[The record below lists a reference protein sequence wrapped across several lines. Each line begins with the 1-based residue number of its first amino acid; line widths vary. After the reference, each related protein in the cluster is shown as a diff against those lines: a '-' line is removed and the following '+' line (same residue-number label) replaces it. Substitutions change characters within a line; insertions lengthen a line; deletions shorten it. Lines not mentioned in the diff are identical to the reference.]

1 MMQNL
6 PHQLTPQPQSPMQ
19 GMPPMGGQMDGYNQM
34 QEEGEEPQKIV
45 AHFALDELQ
54 DLDQLLLKTLQEIYK
69 TNLPEDIL
77 FDPETGLRNYTPL
90 DTILK
95 EPEIYEAFSS
105 AFSQPQQKFAM
116 GGGVNEPGRP
126 IDPELEK
133 LRLEGR
139 HGDTEL
145 AIITP
150 FLLETF
156 SKWAGREPDINPQT
170 GLPEFIKW
178 GNIFKTVARVG
189 ATIVGGFFG
198 GPVGAALGAGLAT
211 KLTGGSW
218 GQSLGAGAM
227 GGLGA
232 GIFGGIGGG
241 ASGGAGSGVGGFLG
255 KIPGIGN
262 LFGSMGGGASGGGG
276 GILGN
281 LPGIGSIFGGM
292 GGGAPQGIVGA
303 NTIGRMLPASAFG
316 QNLGQAGIQAAG
328 QAGGGGFLGNM
339 LGGLGMGGGA
349 SGGGGG
355 GFLGNLMGGVG
366 KALPLVGSGL
376 LMAKGHKD
384 EQRGIREHQQA
395 LEAKEQREKAENEA
409 MRERMGFNAKLN
421 PIEPYRRRQITPD
434 ITPEQYSR
442 GVAPSYFENYA
453 EGGAIRGDGKGQQ
466 DNIPMDIEDGSYI
479 FDAST
484 VSDIGDGS
492 SNAGIKELDRYFS
505 RIPSQ
510 QDESDT
516 QRYEAKGGYIQ
527 AMVSNDEY
535 RLSPEKVTA
544 IGGGSNKKGAQILK
558 KFVEEIREKKRTS
571 GKRLP
576 PKSKPIGGYLK
587 SINRNA
593 A

>member
-1 MMQNL
+1 MQNL
-6 PHQLTPQPQSPMQ
+6 PPQLTPQSQSPMQ
-19 GMPPMGGQMDGYNQM
+19 MSAMGGQMDGYNQM
-34 QEEGEEPQKIV
+34 PEKGEEPQKII
-45 AHFALDELQ
+45 AHFGLDELQ
-54 DLDQLLLKTLQEIYK
+54 DLDQFLLKTLQEIYK

-95 EPEIYEAFSS
+95 EPEIYEALSS
-105 AFSQPQQKFAM
+105 IFSQSHQKFAM
-116 GGGVNEPGRP
+116 GGEVNEPGRP

-156 SKWAGREPDINPQT
+156 SKWAGREPGINPNS
-170 GLPEFIKW
+170 GLPEF
-178 GNIFKTVARVG
+178 
-189 ATIVGGFFG
+189 GFFSGFFKGIARIGGAIIGGIMG
-198 GPVGAALGAGLAT
+198 GPFGAALGGGLMT

-218 GQSLGAGAM
+218 GQSLGAGAI

-232 GIFGGIGGG
+232 GIFGGFGGG
-241 ASGGAGSGVGGFLG
+241 ASGGAASGAGGFLG
-255 KIPGIGN
+255 RLPGIGN
-262 LFGSMGGGASGGGG
+262 LFGGMGGGAGGSGGGF
-276 GILGN
+276 LGN
-281 LPGIGSIFGGM
+281 LPGIGNLFGGM
-292 GGGAPQGIVGA
+292 GGGLPQGVVGA

-316 QNLGQAGIQAAG
+316 QNLGQAGMQAAG

-339 LGGLGMGGGA
+339 LGGLGLGGGA
-349 SGGGGG
+349 GGSGG
-355 GFLGNLMGGVG
+355 GFLGSLGGVMG
-366 KALPLVGSGL
+366 RALPLVGSSL
-376 LMAKGHKD
+376 LMAKGNKD

-421 PIEPYRRRQITPD
+421 PIEPYRRRQINPD
-434 ITPEQYSR
+434 ITEEQYSR

-453 EGGAIRGDGKGQQ
+453 DGGAIRGDGKGQQ
-466 DNIPMDIEDGSYI
+466 DNIPMDIKDGSYI

-510 QDESDT
+510 QDESGV
-516 QRYEAKGGYIQ
+516 QGHEAKGGYIQ

>member
-1 MMQNL
+1 MQNL
-6 PHQLTPQPQSPMQ
+6 PQQLTPQSPMQ
-19 GMPPMGGQMDGYNQM
+19 GMPPMGEQMHEHNQIP
-34 QEEGEEPQKIV
+34 EESEEPQKIV
-45 AHFALDELQ
+45 AHFGLDELQ
-54 DLDQLLLKTLQEIYK
+54 DLDQFLLKTLQEIYK

-95 EPEIYEAFSS
+95 EPEIYEALSS

-116 GGGVNEPGRP
+116 GGEVNEPGRP

-156 SKWAGREPDINPQT
+156 SKWAGHPPSENPQT

-178 GNIFKTVARVG
+178 RNIFKTVARVG

-198 GPVGAALGAGLAT
+198 GPMGAALGAGLAT

-232 GIFGGIGGG
+232 GIFGGFGGG
-241 ASGGAGSGVGGFLG
+241 ASGGAGGGGGILG
-255 KIPGIGN
+255 SLPGIGN
-262 LFGSMGGGASGGGG
+262 LFGSMGGASGGAGGGG
-276 GILGN
+276 GILGS
-281 LPGIGSIFGGM
+281 LPGIGNLFGG
-292 GGGAPQGIVGA
+292 GSQGIVGA

-316 QNLGQAGIQAAG
+316 QNFGQAGMQAAG

-339 LGGLGMGGGA
+339 LGGLGVGGGA
-349 SGGGGG
+349 SGGAGGGG

-366 KALPLVGSGL
+366 KALPLIGSGL

-384 EQRGIREHQQA
+384 EQRGIKEHQQA

-442 GVAPSYFENYA
+442 GVAPAYFENYA

-510 QDESDT
+510 QDESGA
-516 QRYEAKGGYIQ
+516 QGYEAKGGYIQ

>member
-1 MMQNL
+1 MQNL
-6 PHQLTPQPQSPMQ
+6 PPQLTPQSQSPMQ
-19 GMPPMGGQMDGYNQM
+19 MSAMGGQMDGYNQM
-34 QEEGEEPQKIV
+34 PEKGEEPQKII
-45 AHFALDELQ
+45 AHFGLDELQ
-54 DLDQLLLKTLQEIYK
+54 DLDQFLLKTLQEIYK

-95 EPEIYEAFSS
+95 EPEIYESLSS
-105 AFSQPQQKFAM
+105 IFSQSHQKFAM
-116 GGGVNEPGRP
+116 GGEVNEPGRP

-156 SKWAGREPDINPQT
+156 SKWAGREPGINPNS
-170 GLPEFIKW
+170 GLPEF
-178 GNIFKTVARVG
+178 
-189 ATIVGGFFG
+189 GFFSGFFKGIARIGGAIIGGIMG
-198 GPVGAALGAGLAT
+198 GPFGAALGGGLMT

-218 GQSLGAGAM
+218 GQSLGAGAIS
-227 GGLGA
+227 GLGA
-232 GIFGGIGGG
+232 GIFGGFGGG
-241 ASGGAGSGVGGFLG
+241 ASGSGAGGFLG
-255 KIPGIGN
+255 RLPGIGN
-262 LFGSMGGGASGGGG
+262 LLGG
-276 GILGN
+276 L
-281 LPGIGSIFGGM
+281 GM
-292 GGGAPQGIVGA
+292 GGGLPQGVVGA

-316 QNLGQAGIQAAG
+316 QNLGQAGMQAAG

-339 LGGLGMGGGA
+339 LGGLGLGGGA
-349 SGGGGG
+349 GGSGG
-355 GFLGNLMGGVG
+355 GFLGSLGGVMG
-366 KALPLVGSGL
+366 RALPLVGSSL
-376 LMAKGHKD
+376 LMAKGNKD

-421 PIEPYRRRQITPD
+421 PIEPYRRRQINPD
-434 ITPEQYSR
+434 ITEEQYSR

-453 EGGAIRGDGKGQQ
+453 DGGAIRGDGKGQQ
-466 DNIPMDIEDGSYI
+466 DNIPMDIKDGSYI

-510 QDESDT
+510 QDESGV
-516 QRYEAKGGYIQ
+516 QGHEAKGGYIQ

-587 SINRNA
+587 NISHSKIKSIGRY
-593 A
+593 

>member
-1 MMQNL
+1 MQNL
-6 PHQLTPQPQSPMQ
+6 PPQLTPQSQSPMQ
-19 GMPPMGGQMDGYNQM
+19 NMPSNLSDMGGQMMEGMGNQE
-34 QEEGEEPQKIV
+34 QQPEKIV
-45 AHFALDELQ
+45 AHFSPDEIS
-54 DLDQLLLKTLQEIYK
+54 DLNKAQGGEV
-69 TNLPEDIL
+69 
-77 FDPETGLRNYTPL
+77 FDPETGLRDYTPL
-90 DTILK
+90 DSLIK
-95 EPEIYEAFSS
+95 IPEIREAII
-105 AFSQPQQKFAM
+105 ADFSQKKQKFAI
-116 GGGVNEPGRP
+116 GGEVEEQGRP

-133 LRLEGR
+133 LRMEGR

-150 FLLETF
+150 YFLDFF
-156 SKWAGREPDINPQT
+156 SELSGHPPHENPHT
-170 GLPEFIKW
+170 GLPEFGGAGSFIKS
-178 GNIFKTVARVG
+178 TVRAVG
-189 ATIVGGFFG
+189 ALFGPITGFAASKLTG
-198 GPVGAALGAGLAT
+198 QSTSAALKNAGVGAALAT
-211 KLTGGSW
+211 LPFIGSALGGS
-218 GQSLGAGAM
+218 GGFGSFLGGSSGA
-227 GGLGA
+227 
-232 GIFGGIGGG
+232 
-241 ASGGAGSGVGGFLG
+241 AGSGGFLG
-255 KIPGIGN
+255 NIG
-262 LFGSMGGGASGGGG
+262 SG
-276 GILGN
+276 LGN
-281 LPGIGSIFGGM
+281 FFGM
-292 GGGAPQGIVGA
+292 GGGSSPAVVGA
-303 NTIGRMLPASAFG
+303 DTVGRMLPASAFG
-316 QNLGQAGIQAAG
+316 QNMIQAAG
-328 QAGGGGFLGNM
+328 QTGSGGFLGNI
-339 LGGLGMGGGA
+339 LGSFGGGA
-349 SGGGGG
+349 GGSGGLLSS
-355 GFLGNLMGGVG
+355 LGSGIG
-366 KALPLVGSGL
+366 KALPLIGSSL

-384 EQRGIREHQQA
+384 EQKGIREHQQA

-421 PIEPYRRRQITPD
+421 PIEPYRRRQINPN

-466 DNIPMDIEDGSYI
+466 DNIPMDIKDGSYI

-510 QDESDT
+510 QDESGA
-516 QRYEAKGGYIQ
+516 QGYESKGGYIQ

>member
-1 MMQNL
+1 MQNL
-6 PHQLTPQPQSPMQ
+6 PHQLTPQSQSPMQ
-19 GMPPMGGQMDGYNQM
+19 MSAHSGQMDGYNQIP
-34 QEEGEEPQKIV
+34 EEVEEPQKII
-45 AHFALDELQ
+45 AHFGLDELQ
-54 DLDQLLLKTLQEIYK
+54 DLDQFLLKTLQEIYK

-77 FDPETGLRNYTPL
+77 FDPDTGLRNYTPL

-95 EPEIYEAFSS
+95 EPEIYEALSS
-105 AFSQPQQKFAM
+105 IFSQSHQKFAM
-116 GGGVNEPGRP
+116 GGEVNQPGRP

-156 SKWAGREPDINPQT
+156 SKWKGREPDINPIT
-170 GLPEFIKW
+170 GLPEF
-178 GNIFKTVARVG
+178 GGVGSVFKTIARVG
-189 ATIVGGFFG
+189 GAIVGGIFG
-198 GPVGAALGAGLAT
+198 GPMGAALGAGLAT

-232 GIFGGIGGG
+232 GIFGGLGGG
-241 ASGGAGSGVGGFLG
+241 ASGSGAGGFLG
-255 KIPGIGN
+255 RLPGIGN
-262 LFGSMGGGASGGGG
+262 LFG
-276 GILGN
+276 
-281 LPGIGSIFGGM
+281 GM
-292 GGGAPQGIVGA
+292 GGGAGGGFLGNIGSGIGNFLGIGGGAAPGVVGA
-303 NTIGRMLPASAFG
+303 DTVGRMLPGSAFG
-316 QNLGQAGIQAAG
+316 QNLGQAAMQAAG
-328 QAGGGGFLGNM
+328 QTGGGGFLGNI
-339 LGGLGMGGGA
+339 LGGSGGGA
-349 SGGGGG
+349 GGGGG
-355 GFLGNLMGGVG
+355 LLSSLSGGIG
-366 KALPLVGSGL
+366 KALPLIGSSL

-384 EQRGIREHQQA
+384 EQKSMREYQQS

-421 PIEPYRRRQITPD
+421 PIEPYRRRQINPN

-466 DNIPMDIEDGSYI
+466 DNIPMDIKDGSYI

-510 QDESDT
+510 QDESGA
-516 QRYEAKGGYIQ
+516 QGYESKGGYIQ

>member
-1 MMQNL
+1 MQNL
-6 PHQLTPQPQSPMQ
+6 PPQLTPQSQSPMQ
-19 GMPPMGGQMDGYNQM
+19 MSAMGGQMDGYNQM
-34 QEEGEEPQKIV
+34 PEKGEEPQKII
-45 AHFALDELQ
+45 AHFSLDELQ
-54 DLDQLLLKTLQEIYK
+54 DLDQFLLKTLQEIYK

-95 EPEIYEAFSS
+95 EPEIYESLSS
-105 AFSQPQQKFAM
+105 IFSQSHQKFAM
-116 GGGVNEPGRP
+116 GGEVNEPGRP

-156 SKWAGREPDINPQT
+156 SKWAGREPGINPNS
-170 GLPEFIKW
+170 GLPEF
-178 GNIFKTVARVG
+178 
-189 ATIVGGFFG
+189 GFFSGFFKGIARIGGAIIGGIMG
-198 GPVGAALGAGLAT
+198 GPFGAALGGGLMT

-218 GQSLGAGAM
+218 GQSLGAGAIS
-227 GGLGA
+227 GLGA
-232 GIFGGIGGG
+232 GIFGGFGGG
-241 ASGGAGSGVGGFLG
+241 ASGSGAGGFLG
-255 KIPGIGN
+255 RLPGIGN
-262 LFGSMGGGASGGGG
+262 LFGGMGGGAGGSGGGF
-276 GILGN
+276 LGN
-281 LPGIGSIFGGM
+281 LPGIGNLFGGM
-292 GGGAPQGIVGA
+292 GGGLPQGVVGA

-316 QNLGQAGIQAAG
+316 QNLGQAGMQAVG

-339 LGGLGMGGGA
+339 LGGLGLGGGA
-349 SGGGGG
+349 GGSGG
-355 GFLGNLMGGVG
+355 GFLGSLGGVMG
-366 KALPLVGSGL
+366 RALPLVGSSL
-376 LMAKGHKD
+376 LMAKGNKD

-421 PIEPYRRRQITPD
+421 PIEPYRRRQINPD
-434 ITPEQYSR
+434 ITEEQYSR
-442 GVAPSYFENYA
+442 GVAPSYFENYS

-466 DNIPMDIEDGSYI
+466 DNIPMDIKDGSYI

-484 VSDIGDGS
+484 
-492 SNAGIKELDRYFS
+492 
-505 RIPSQ
+505 
-510 QDESDT
+510 
-516 QRYEAKGGYIQ
+516 
-527 AMVSNDEY
+527 VSNDEY